1 MAKIYLKFK
10 ESVIKEIILQNGI
23 TTIGRA
29 EKNDIQIDN
38 LAVSGSHARIIG
50 EEGRFVIEDLNS
62 TNGTFIND
70 RRIAR
75 SQLTH
80 NAVITVGKHA
90 LVFVDPQPAAA
101 VDNDATIVMRKPA
114 DSDATVVISPSR
126 QQSPAVDETIVRG
139 KPAVETC
146 TPAVTKIGKFT
157 LIDGKADA
165 SEFLLDKRVI
175 TIGKSDAAEIRLKG
189 FFAPK
194 VAAVVNRT
202 NDGYFVTPAAGEKT
216 QVNGRP
222 IAGACQLKPLD
233 IVEVAGLKL
242 QFSFQEG

>member
-1 MAKIYLKFK
+1 MAKLYLKFK
-10 ESVIKEIILQNGI
+10 ESVIKEIILQNGVV
-23 TTIGRA
+23 TIGRG

-50 EEGRFVIEDLNS
+50 EGGRFVIEDLNS
-62 TNGTFIND
+62 TNGTFLND

-75 SQLTH
+75 NPLTH
-80 NAVITVGKHA
+80 NAVITVGKHT
-90 LVFVDPQPAAA
+90 LVFIDPQPTAS
-101 VDNDATIVMRKPA
+101 VDNDATIVMRKPVDA
-114 DSDATVVISPSR
+114 DATVVISPVR
-126 QQSPAVDETIVRG
+126 QQPLAADETIVRA
-139 KPAVETC
+139 KPAAETIA
-146 TPAVTKIGKFT
+146 PVVTKIGKFT

-165 SEFLLDKRVI
+165 PEYLLDKRVV

-194 VAAVVNRT
+194 VAAVINRT
-202 NDGYFVTPAAGEKT
+202 SDGYFVTPATGEKT
-216 QVNGRP
+216 LVSGRP
-222 IAGACQLKPLD
+222 ITGACQLKPLD